1 MRKKYIY
8 QVIQD
13 AGMLLILSTL
23 MGYHLWSE
31 YIHEIFGILVLVLIL
46 LHTALNLHWFQ
57 NLLQGA
63 YSVFRI
69 LQITL
74 NFLLIV
80 VFIAALLSGIMLS
93 QHVLPNLS
101 LHNASDFVRK
111 IHMSSVHWGQI
122 LIAIHL
128 GMHWKMLANFF
139 CKIWYISPTSLLV
152 KRIMPS
158 LFLIVSCYGLY
169 AFIQRNLIDYLLVQV
184 EFSFLNFEEPIALF
198 YTDILSVIICIAY
211 LTRYLLWLIL
221 FREKQ
226 KKDQ

>member
-57 NLLQGA
+57 NLLQGE

-80 VFIAALLSGIMLS
+80 VFIAALLNGIMLS

-139 CKIWYISPTSLLV
+139 CKI
-152 KRIMPS
+152 
-158 LFLIVSCYGLY
+158 
-169 AFIQRNLIDYLLVQV
+169 
-184 EFSFLNFEEPIALF
+184 
-198 YTDILSVIICIAY
+198 
-211 LTRYLLWLIL
+211 
-221 FREKQ
+221 
-226 KKDQ
+226 